1 MYFKT
6 ASFTHRMVE
15 FAMSEKR
22 RNMRLRP
29 LKSRAAK
36 VAILSERALCGKWR
50 HYLKL
55 HLSSVTAQ
63 KVFTAHGAGY
73 VTVSG
78 QRFEHPVVVTSEQIF
93 TDWQPQGF
101 DALDE
106 AHFTYFLD
114 LRPDVLLLGT
124 GVQQQ
129 FPHPRLYQALIA
141 AGIGVEF
148 MNTPA
153 ACRTYNI
160 LLGEDRK
167 VVAGILL

>member
-1 MYFKT
+1 
-6 ASFTHRMVE
+6 
-15 FAMSEKR
+15 
-22 RNMRLRP
+22 MRLRP
-29 LKSRAAK
+29 LKSQAAK
-36 VAILSERALCGKWR
+36 AAILSEHTLCGKWR
-50 HYLKL
+50 TRLKL
-55 HLSSVTAQ
+55 HLSNITAQ
-63 KVFTAHGAGY
+63 KIFTAHGAGY
-73 VTVSG
+73 VAVSN
-78 QRFEHPVVVTSEQIF
+78 QRFEHPIVVTSQQVY
-93 TDWQPQGF
+93 TDWEPQDF

-106 AHFTYFLD
+106 HHFAYFLE

-124 GVQQQ
+124 GAQQR

-167 VVAGILL
+167 VVAAILL

>member
-1 MYFKT
+1 M
-6 ASFTHRMVE
+6 
-15 FAMSEKR
+15 
-22 RNMRLRP
+22 
-29 LKSRAAK
+29 
-36 VAILSERALCGKWR
+36 
-50 HYLKL
+50 KL
-55 HLSSVTAQ
+55 HLSNVTAQ

-73 VTVSG
+73 VEASG
-78 QRFEHPVVVTSEQIF
+78 QRFEHPIVVASEQVF

-101 DALDE
+101 EVLSE
-106 AHFTYFLD
+106 AHFAYFLD

-124 GVQQQ
+124 GEQQR
-129 FPHPRLYQALIA
+129 FSHPRLYRALIV

-167 VVAGILL
+167 VVVGILL

>member
-1 MYFKT
+1 M
-6 ASFTHRMVE
+6 
-15 FAMSEKR
+15 
-22 RNMRLRP
+22 
-29 LKSRAAK
+29 
-36 VAILSERALCGKWR
+36 
-50 HYLKL
+50 KL
-55 HLSSVTAQ
+55 HLSNVTAQ

-73 VTVSG
+73 VAVSG
-78 QRFEHPVVVTSEQIF
+78 QRFEHPIVVMPEQVF

-101 DALDE
+101 RALNE
-106 AHFTYFLD
+106 AHFAYFLD

-124 GVQQQ
+124 GAQQH
-129 FPHPRLYQALIA
+129 FPHPRLYQTLIA

-167 VVAGILL
+167 VAAGILLV